1 MLWQTYPSRAANRS
15 PVDPD
20 FTTHPQHSHPSALR
34 KWQENE
40 PRTVDALDLAVERA
54 RRRFG
59 QGASYD
65 FGMSAEELPM
75 GWISNADERR
85 QYRAIA
91 LQDIDDACAI
101 YSRLSGS
108 ACILFSLHP
117 ECRPGDQLDAA
128 TLRKNLVI
136 GVSDWFDHKLK
147 TDNLVSKAIDDL
159 GARFEWERRT
169 VNTGYFK
176 RFSHSHTRD
185 RQSESPTI
193 APSRSSHQSRQPELQ
208 TITPGRSSHHSRQ
221 PELTT
226 ITPSRSSHQ
235 SLNAYPPMSSNF
247 AGKGASH
254 SYVPLNPQ
262 TPTRSFHESLNAYRT
277 SQFIPAEAPSP
288 SSSDEF
294 YDAKTLAAM
303 QEVDLG
309 RIEALHANEMAVT
322 SLVEFLET
330 YRIYSSQ
337 KVLTNAVRW
346 LQQAVQQASWTPD
359 MFNHMERVLRIPSDK
374 IDDLV
379 RLTQTVIAT
388 DDAI

>member
-1 MLWQTYPSRAANRS
+1 
-15 PVDPD
+15 
-20 FTTHPQHSHPSALR
+20 
-34 KWQENE
+34 ENE
-40 PRTVDALDLAVERA
+40 PRTVDALDLAIERA
-54 RRRFG
+54 RHRFG
-59 QGASYD
+59 QGALYD

-75 GWISNADERR
+75 
-85 QYRAIA
+85 
-91 LQDIDDACAI
+91 DIDDACAI

-117 ECRPGDQLDAA
+117 ESHPGDQLDAA

-136 GVSDWFDHKLK
+136 GVSDWFNHKLK

-159 GARFEWERRT
+159 GVHFVTTLAIPWVKEWERRT

-176 RFSHSHTRD
+176 HKFH
-185 RQSESPTI
+185 
-193 APSRSSHQSRQPELQ
+193 
-208 TITPGRSSHHSRQ
+208 
-221 PELTT
+221 LTT

-235 SLNAYPPMSSNF
+235 SLKAYPHMSSNF

-254 SYVPLNPQ
+254 SYVPLNLQ
-262 TPTRSFHESLNAYRT
+262 APTRSFHKTLNAYRT
-277 SQFIPAEAPSP
+277 SQFVPAEAPSP
-288 SSSDEF
+288 SSLDKL
-294 YDAKTLAAM
+294 YDAKRLAAM

-337 KVLTNAVRW
+337 KVLTNAVCW
-346 LQQAVQQASWTPD
+346 PQQAVQQASWTPD
-359 MFNHMERVLRIPSDK
+359 MFNHMERVLCIPSDK

-388 DDAI
+388 DDVI